1 MFMSDIS
8 KIVRHM
14 RTQSEHAMSNL
25 GVGFPEQM
33 VLMILSTC
41 GPSNQEAIASRLD
54 VDKGAITKTLAKLEE
69 KGLVTRAVNPK
80 NKREKIVEITPAA
93 DGVIQAMSEEREKM
107 ETGLFAGLTPQE
119 IQQTCTLLAR
129 MAQNIS
135 EEEKE

>member
-14 RTQSEHAMSNL
+14 RTQSEHAKSNL

-33 VLMILSTC
+33 VLMILGTC

-80 NKREKIVEITPAA
+80 NKREKIVDITPAA